1 MRDNKATFEE
11 MNMEIARGNNLDNK
25 CKTMKKML
33 LTEEKQRTDLK
44 C

>member
-11 MNMEIARGNNLDNK
+11 MNMEIARGNDLDAK

-33 LTEEKQRTDLK
+33 LTEEKLRSDLK
-44 C
+44 S